1 MFHIYKQLIK
11 NCTVHEK
18 KFYFR
23 KKMGRRQLTHY
34 PSTIFCNMW
43 LKEIIKK
50 LKMLPNEQ
58 EEACLNPRIFFT
70 WSTVS
75 CSCSIFHLQFSFS
88 FWFHVSLLFIQG
100 TNPLLPTE
108 MVEHLR
114 TGLGS
119 QGQVS
124 SLFLLFS
131 NFTVL
136 PQFQT
141 TILCKMLFTFDD
153 KLFRLFMLKRLM
165 PE

>member
-58 EEACLNPRIFFT
+58 EEACLNPRIFFHLKYSVMFVFHFSFT
-70 WSTVS
+70 IFIFILVS
-75 CSCSIFHLQFSFS
+75 CFIIVYTGDKSFTTYRNGWASKDRPWFSRTCVIFIPTLFKFYRFTPIPNNHLMQDAFY
-88 FWFHVSLLFIQG
+88 
-100 TNPLLPTE
+100 
-108 MVEHLR
+108 
-114 TGLGS
+114 
-119 QGQVS
+119 
-124 SLFLLFS
+124 
-131 NFTVL
+131 
-136 PQFQT
+136 
-141 TILCKMLFTFDD
+141 
-153 KLFRLFMLKRLM
+153 FRW
-165 PE
+165 